1 MALPTKLTLN
11 IVTPDQSLS
20 FEVDEVA
27 LPGQEGDFGVLPR
40 HTPLFAGLRTGTMWY
55 RQGAE
60 KHFLAV
66 SVGFVEVLP
75 DRVTV
80 LAQVAERAED
90 LDEARAQAGMARA
103 EEMLQHV
110 PIEIDFERARISL
123 LRTLQQLQAE
133 TRRGAERGSAR
144 AVDGTHGLAPPR

>member
-1 MALPTKLTLN
+1 MALPTKLQLN
-11 IVTPDQSLS
+11 IVTPDHSYS

-27 LPGQEGDFGVLPR
+27 MPGQEGDFGVLPG
-40 HTPLFAGLRTGTMWY
+40 HTPLFAGLRTGMMWY

-60 KHFLAV
+60 KHYLAV

-80 LAQVAERAED
+80 LSQVAERAED

-103 EEMLQHV
+103 QEMLSTGAH
-110 PIEIDFERARISL
+110 EMDFERARLSL

-133 TRRGAERGSAR
+133 ARRGVS
-144 AVDGTHGLAPPR
+144 

>member
-1 MALPTKLTLN
+1 MALPTKLQLN

-20 FEVDEVA
+20 YEVDEIA
-27 LPGQEGDFGVLPR
+27 MPGQEGDFGVLPG

-55 RQGAE
+55 RQGTE
-60 KHFLAV
+60 KHYLAV
-66 SVGFVEVLP
+66 SVGFAEVLP
-75 DRVTV
+75 DQVTV

-103 EEMLQHV
+103 EEMLSAMPH
-110 PIEIDFERARISL
+110 EMDFERARLSL

-133 TRRGAERGSAR
+133 ARRGAS
-144 AVDGTHGLAPPR
+144 H

>member
-1 MALPTKLTLN
+1 VALPTKLTLN

-20 FEVDEVA
+20 YEVDEVTM
-27 LPGQEGDFGVLPR
+27 PGQEGDFGVLPG

-60 KHFLAV
+60 KHYLAV
-66 SVGFVEVLP
+66 SVGFAEVLP

-103 EEMLQHV
+103 EEMLQAAPV
-110 PIEIDFERARISL
+110 EIDFERARLSL

-133 TRRGAERGSAR
+133 SRRGS
-144 AVDGTHGLAPPR
+144 HH

>member
-1 MALPTKLTLN
+1 MALPTKLQLN

-27 LPGQEGDFGVLPR
+27 MPGQEGDFGVLPG
-40 HTPLFAGLRTGTMWY
+40 HTPLFAALRTGTMWY
-55 RQGAE
+55 RQGNE

-66 SVGFVEVLP
+66 SVGFAEVLP

-103 EEMLQHV
+103 EEMMAAMPH
-110 PIEIDFERARISL
+110 EMDFERARLSL

-133 TRRGAERGSAR
+133 ARRGAS
-144 AVDGTHGLAPPR
+144 H